1 VRISWTALAVSH
13 LRSAYEYIAED
24 NPKAA
29 DTILERIFSAVEFL
43 EKHPLLGRPG
53 RVEGTRELVILGTPL
68 IVACRPL
75 RGRVE
80 VLAVLH
86 AARKWPEQF

>member
-1 VRISWTALAVSH
+1 MRISWTALAVSH

-24 NPKAA
+24 SPRAA
-29 DTILERIFSAVEFL
+29 DAILERILSAVEFL

-53 RVEGTRELVILGTPL
+53 RVEETRELVVLGTPF
-68 IVACRPL
+68 IVAYRQL

-80 VLAVLH
+80 ILAVLN